1 MQKLRNSCGGVL
13 PGPGALTAQ
22 SLHLV
27 GARCAAGTR
36 RVLLFV
42 RCGLF
47 ADYLIAWVFS
57 IVAFDVVATLWPAQQ
72 TIDTQT
78 LDE

>member
-1 MQKLRNSCGGVL
+1 
-13 PGPGALTAQ
+13 
-22 SLHLV
+22 
-27 GARCAAGTR
+27 
-36 RVLLFV
+36 
-42 RCGLF
+42 LF
-47 ADYLIAWVFS
+47 ADYLIAWVFL

>member
-47 ADYLIAWVFS
+47 ADYVVLIF
-57 IVAFDVVATLWPAQQ
+57 IVLEFVVMHCEARTTDHQH
-72 TIDTQT
+72 TNFG
-78 LDE
+78 